1 MIFWLRHP
9 DKSWTQLHRVLY
21 AYEVVP
27 NRPET
32 RSVAVRRSTLGF
44 FFSFRFRKPIQTAA
58 VPTQFI
64 DTDTNNNTTI

>member
-1 MIFWLRHP
+1 MGLRVGEAMIFWLRHP

-44 FFSFRFRKPIQTAA
+44 FSLFVFENQSKLQ
-58 VPTQFI
+58 QFQHSL
-64 DTDTNNNTTI
+64 